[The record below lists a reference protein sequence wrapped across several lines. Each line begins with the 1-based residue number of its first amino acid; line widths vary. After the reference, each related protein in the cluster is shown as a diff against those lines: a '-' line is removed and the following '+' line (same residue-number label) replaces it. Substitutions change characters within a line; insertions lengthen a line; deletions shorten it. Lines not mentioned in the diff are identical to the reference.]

1 MQTRAPRH
9 HPLTPARLSAA
20 LLPALMPSVGLLGLA
35 HLHTPTLRDETGRDN
50 PPDWARRVAP
60 GTGAWPAR
68 MDTTLQTRAPRRRR
82 PAGFSLIE
90 VLVSVLVVSLG
101 LLGAAA
107 LQATALRSNQGSYE
121 RTQVSILSQS
131 LFDAMRANLAGV
143 DNGDYNTGGWACSAL
158 AAGSLA
164 TSDLTR
170 WVGDVRDQINP
181 GACGQVACVLRDC
194 TVSVRW
200 DDSRPTGG
208 LAARAVAI
216 RGQF

>member
-1 MQTRAPRH
+1 
-9 HPLTPARLSAA
+9 
-20 LLPALMPSVGLLGLA
+20 
-35 HLHTPTLRDETGRDN
+35 
-50 PPDWARRVAP
+50 
-60 GTGAWPAR
+60 
-68 MDTTLQTRAPRRRR
+68 
-82 PAGFSLIE
+82 LIE

-200 DDSRPTGG
+200 DDSRPTKG